1 MKDAMQGFDSKRG
14 SADLALD
21 ELRRLLRDDGLAP
34 GVRLPTERALADRL
48 GINRATLRK
57 ALARLEMEGA
67 IVRHVGRG
75 TFVSAPPEASK
86 APAEN
91 ASPIELMEARLVL
104 EPAIAREAALRA
116 RKEDLE
122 RLELCLVRSESADG
136 FAAFEEWDIAFHR
149 ALADATQNA
158 VFTMVMEMMRTMRS
172 TAEWDRLKRAS
183 FNPDLRDRYR
193 IEHRAILR
201 ALEARDQAVAAMATV
216 QHMQTVHAAISGKQ
230 WPPIDQPAMSRRRI
244 REDMADRV

>member
-67 IVRHVGRG
+67 IVRQVGRG
-75 TFVSAPPEASK
+75 TFVGAPPEASK
-86 APAEN
+86 TTGEN

-122 RLELCLVRSESADG
+122 RLEMCLVRSETADE
-136 FAAFEEWDIAFHR
+136 FEAFEEWDIAFHR

-183 FNPDLRDRYR
+183 FNPALRDRYR

-201 ALEARDQAVAAMATV
+201 ALESRDQAAAAMATV
-216 QHMQTVHAAISGKQ
+216 QHMQTVYSAISGKQ
-230 WPPIDQPAMSRRRI
+230 WPPIAQPTMQRGRI